1 MTKDRVYDY
10 FIQQDH
16 NCAESLLLA
25 ANDEYHLNLTREEMK
40 LLSAF
45 GGGMGCGKACGALCG
60 CMAVLGRIK
69 VQQRAHEDKQFG
81 SLCAALCQ
89 QFVDVLGDSECEV
102 LKPLY
107 RNDQV
112 RCLKT
117 VELAADV
124 LDQFLAEHGLRP
136 QAQ

>member
-1 MTKDRVYDY
+1 MTRDHVYDY

-16 NCAESLLLA
+16 NCAEALLLA
-25 ANDEYHLNLTREEMK
+25 ANDEYRLGLTREEMK

-60 CMAVLGRIK
+60 CMAVLGKLK
-69 VQQRAHEDKQFG
+69 VRQRAHEDEQFG
-81 SLCAALCQ
+81 ALCAALHQ
-89 QFVDVLGDSECEV
+89 QFVEKLGDSECDA
-102 LKPLY
+102 LKPVY

-124 LDQFLAEHGLRP
+124 LDQFLAEHELTP
-136 QAQ
+136 QN